1 MTTMYCLTDRF
12 TSPAGDALPG
22 YFVRLLDKT
31 TGAIVAIYADEN
43 STPIVSVSGVANAA
57 KQDGDGNHTLFVAH
71 GVYSVEYLNEA
82 LVRVAFR
89 RYVNCAGLDVAEA
102 EAAVT
107 ASAASAT
114 AAASSASAAGTSA
127 TASATSATASAA
139 SAAAAAAS
147 ETAASGYA
155 SSAAAQAAA
164 AQVSSATSGV
174 YASTAA
180 SNVPRGATGTG
191 AITGGS
197 GGTNGTFA
205 LAFTGGNFSV
215 NPTGTFTVSGG
226 AVTAISITG
235 AGLYIG
241 ASPTAPTLSFA
252 ASSGLTGASAAL
264 TVDFLITSGRYY
276 WVLSSD
282 ATYMLLYQNVS
293 GTATL
298 ASPVVSMPTGTGL
311 VRVAGDTSTARTSS
325 NMEEMAKH
333 ARTRRATLDH
343 VPTYEWDFWDSLKLS
358 ETIQLFAQT
367 GSNDR
372 IHICWDTARPGFAES
387 GYLRELHVRTGL
399 FLDRGSG
406 GTLTTTTGA
415 KVQAWVVRP
424 TATLPSTA
432 VSVTVNKV
440 ANIGEMT
447 LPDSTTD
454 VEDDVVFAGLNI
466 PVQAGDAIA
475 IRIVGAGIR
484 YGGNSGGTHEY
495 DAAMS
500 LLITDTDTSL
510 SAIATAKSA
519 TATIGTGGARRF
531 FHKAIIEKGDAPA
544 SANVPNGRVALDNAG
559 RVPNFITGPV
569 QNPWHGKKV
578 AICGSSISTA
588 QGGGTVSG
596 STGHWLM
603 TARML
608 QFNPTFYAVG
618 SSLGLW
624 PGSGWSAASFYIAGT
639 EAEFVSRYGSGGDPG
654 QYSYER
660 KIIGQSFDAVIMP
673 DCINDTNNPSI
684 FTVGAKGSTDRST
697 LWGGFSRMIEA
708 ILTDRPACQIFLQTP
723 AHRWASYTS
732 GTPTEQANRLQFA
745 DAMYDIADW
754 YGLPPPI
761 DFIRRG
767 GIGPSSVAAGN
778 GLDDTIHPDT
788 SLTVGP
794 RPQMAH
800 YAAKHMMQHG
810 YLTA

>member
-1 MTTMYCLTDRF
+1 MALARRADNVYDQNGRPVEGALVYVYTINSDGSVGPLATLKD
-12 TSPAGDALPG
+12 DASVTIANPL
-22 YFVRLLDKT
+22 T
-31 TGAIVAIYADEN
+31 TGASGDFYAWAEEGQYRAEYWAAGKRFRVDEAF
-43 STPIVSVSGVANAA
+43 VFG
-57 KQDGDGNHTLFVAH
+57 TLT
-71 GVYSVEYLNEA
+71 S
-82 LVRVAFR
+82 
-89 RYVNCAGLDVAEA
+89 
-102 EAAVT
+102 
-107 ASAASAT
+107 SWAASAT
-114 AAASSASAAGTSA
+114 AVAAAA
-127 TASATSATASAA
+127 TATTQAGIATTQSGTATTQAGIATTQA
-139 SAAAAAAS
+139 VAAAAS
-147 ETAASGYA
+147 AISASGSA
-155 SSAAAQAAA
+155 STATSQATIAQAAA
-164 AQVSSATSGV
+164 LASGF
-174 YASTAA
+174 YPSTAG

-226 AVTAISITG
+226 AVTAITITG
-235 AGLYIG
+235 PGLYIG

-252 ASSGLTGASAAL
+252 ASSGLSGASATL
-264 TVDFLITSGRYY
+264 TVDFLVTSGRYY
-276 WVLSSD
+276 WVTSSD
-282 ATYMLLYQNVS
+282 TTYALLYQNAS

-298 ASPVVSMPTGTGL
+298 VSPVVNYPLGASV
-311 VRVAGDTSTARTSS
+311 VRIAGDTSTARTSTS
-325 NMEEMAKH
+325 MEEMAK
-333 ARTRRATLDH
+333 AGRTRRATLDH
-343 VPTYEWDFWDSLKLS
+343 TPTYEWDFFDSLKLS
-358 ETIQLFAQT
+358 ETIGLFPA

-372 IHICWDTARPGFAES
+372 IHICWDTSRPGFAE
-387 GYLRELHVRTGL
+387 GGVLRELHVRTGA
-399 FLDRGSG
+399 FLDHAN
-406 GTLTTTTGA
+406 TPLVTTTGA
-415 KVQAWVVRP
+415 KLQAWVVRP

-432 VSVTVNKV
+432 ASVTVSKV
-440 ANIGEMT
+440 ANVGEVA
-447 LPDSTTD
+447 LPDSTAD

-466 PVQAGDAIA
+466 PVNAGDVIA
-475 IRIVGAGIR
+475 LRIIGAGIR
-484 YGGNSGGTHEY
+484 FGANTVEY
-495 DAAMS
+495 AAAMS
-500 LLITDTDTSL
+500 LLITD
-510 SAIATAKSA
+510 A
-519 TATIGTGGARRF
+519 TATLTGAISTSKTATAVPGAEAGRRF

-544 SANVPNGRVALDNAG
+544 SANVANGRVALDSAM
-559 RVPNFITGPV
+559 RIPNFITSRV
-569 QNPWHGKKV
+569 ANPWHGKKV

-588 QGGGTVSG
+588 QGGGTVTG

-603 TARML
+603 TQRML
-608 QFNPTFYAVG
+608 QFNPSFFAVG

-624 PGSGWSAASFYIAGT
+624 PGSSWSAASFYIAGT
-639 EAEFVSRYGSGGDPG
+639 EAEFVSRYGAGGDPG

-673 DCINDTNNPSI
+673 DCINDTDNPST

-732 GTPTEQANRLQFA
+732 GTPTEQANRIQFA

-767 GIGPSSVAAGN
+767 GIGPSSVQAGN

-800 YAAKHMMQHG
+800 YAARHMMQHG